1 MKTMWMN
8 FKAFLTKAV
17 IGVSTYCALNVT
29 ATAAPD
35 RSKLPTVYT
44 NTASSD
50 DFMGVIWEVLGKGV
64 FIAGLAISAIALIV
78 VGNVL
83 LGEFNDLR
91 TGKGSIGKL
100 GIYALVGIL
109 LIIAI
114 VFFVGKAMDMFA

>member
-1 MKTMWMN
+1 MKRIW
-8 FKAFLTKAV
+8 FKFKSFFVKSVTA
-17 IGVSTYCALNVT
+17 IGLSSVSVSTAI
-29 ATAAPD
+29 AAPD

-44 NTASSD
+44 NTASSNNFID
-50 DFMGVIWEVLGKGV
+50 VVWEIIGKGI
-64 FIAGLAISAIALIV
+64 FIAGLAISAVALIV

-91 TGKGSIGKL
+91 TGKGSLGKL

-109 LIIAI
+109 LIVAI